1 MVQYR
6 PIWGI
11 FPVISP
17 KVNNMSDSHQ
27 KNYQRFLD
35 EVTANRVMWGLRFG
49 EEWVVCDSSEFEDT
63 EVMPVWS
70 TENEAKAQCLDEWA
84 EYVPFEITLPE
95 FLEVWVEDMSEDG
108 VRIGP
113 NWDEELD
120 GVELDV
126 LELVKDLA

>member
-1 MVQYR
+1 
-6 PIWGI
+6 
-11 FPVISP
+11 
-17 KVNNMSDSHQ
+17 MSDSHQ
-27 KNYQRFLD
+27 QNYQRFLD
-35 EVTANRVMWGLRFG
+35 EVKANNVMWGVRFG

-63 EVMPVWS
+63 DVMPVWS
-70 TENEAKAQCLDEWA
+70 TEAAAQAQCIDEWP
-84 EYVPFEITLPE
+84 EYVAFEITLAE

-126 LELVKDLA
+126 LELVKALA